1 MVRSAKPEN
10 REPVES
16 GPKYRLIYSQLRI
29 ALRNGTYEPGEKLP
43 SENEMVE
50 QFGASRP
57 TVGRALTQ
65 LENEGLVERRAG
77 SGTFV
82 CIPQRHEGFL
92 FGLLIPDLG
101 TTEIFEPIC
110 RGISIARVG
119 GHHDRLWG
127 PTFSPGASE
136 ETQALQLCD
145 YYVQR
150 GVNGVFFAPM
160 ELTGGKDEVNHR
172 ITHALDEAGIPIVL
186 LDRDITEFPR
196 RSQYDL
202 VGIDNRRAGFVIT
215 DHVLQSG
222 ARKVVFFARP
232 HSAPTVNLRALGY
245 RDAINACVPSL
256 KPFIELGDPGDVA
269 AVEELIERLSP
280 DAVVC
285 ANDYTAGQFM
295 TSLNALGIRVPSDI
309 RVTGMDDIRYAS
321 VLQTPLTT
329 IHQPCLQLGAA
340 ALGAM
345 LDRVSNPQM
354 PARDFRVDFKLV
366 VRRSTDSEALERTN
380 AQRDTDDDDEAT

>member
-1 MVRSAKPEN
+1 MPKREIPERTDSA
-10 REPVES
+10 
-16 GPKYRLIYSQLRI
+16 PKYRLIYSQLRT
-29 ALRNGTYEPGEKLP
+29 ALRDGTYDPGEKLP

-57 TVGRALTQ
+57 TVGRALAQ
-65 LENEGLVERRAG
+65 LETEGLVERRPG

-82 CIPQRHEGFL
+82 RVPQRHEGFL

-119 GHHDRLWG
+119 GHHDLLWG
-127 PTFSPGASE
+127 PTFSPGASQG
-136 ETQALQLCD
+136 TQALQLCE

-172 ITHALDEAGIPIVL
+172 IARALDEAGIPIVL
-186 LDRDITEFPR
+186 LDRDITEFPQ

-202 VGIDNRRAGFVIT
+202 VGIDNRRAGFIVT
-215 DHVLQSG
+215 EHVLNCG

-232 HSAPTVNLRALGY
+232 HSAPTVSARALGY
-245 RDAINACVPSL
+245 RDAVRACPG
-256 KPFIELGDPGDVA
+256 PAIEECIEFGDPSDVS
-269 AVEELIERLSP
+269 VLEKLLSRCSP

-295 TSLNALGIRVPSDI
+295 TSLNSLGVRVPFDI

-321 VLQTPLTT
+321 VFQTPLTT
-329 IHQPCLQLGAA
+329 IHQPCLHLGAA

-345 LDRVSNPQM
+345 LDRVSNPKM

-366 VRRSTDSEALERTN
+366 VRRSTDAAAADNVHVDPEFEG
-380 AQRDTDDDDEAT
+380 E